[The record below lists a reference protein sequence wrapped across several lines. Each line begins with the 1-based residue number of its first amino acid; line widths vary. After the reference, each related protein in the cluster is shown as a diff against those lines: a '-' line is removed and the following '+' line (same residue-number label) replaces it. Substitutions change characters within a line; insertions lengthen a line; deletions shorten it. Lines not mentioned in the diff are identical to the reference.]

1 VKTLTRHFLEQLYVS
16 WTQAGWG
23 FPGTRTSN
31 CSIRAPRS
39 GLFEFSHSLSPKSG
53 PKRYCRNV
61 PQADLPYPG
70 VCELVAHMAQL
81 SRAPHM
87 PSSAAIVS
95 KNAVVSV
102 NSAPLMEYP
111 LEYGVVPVPLW

>member
-1 VKTLTRHFLEQLYVS
+1 MDLGPMNVGHGSTHEICCP
-16 WTQAGWG
+16 
-23 FPGTRTSN
+23 PGT
-31 CSIRAPRS
+31 S
-39 GLFEFSHSLSPKSG
+39 GVPCQSRHSVYFSS
-53 PKRYCRNV
+53 V
-61 PQADLPYPG
+61 PQADFPYPG

-95 KNAVVSV
+95 KDAVISV

-111 LEYGVVPVPLW
+111 LEYSVVPIPLC